1 VYTAADLRPLPVRKL
16 RATGTDPLRLLL
28 GSFLLLISAGTLLLE
43 LPIST
48 PPGADIS
55 WIDALF
61 TSTSATCVTGL
72 VVRDTGTGFTLFGQ
86 AVILAL
92 IQLGGLG
99 IMTFGLFVFV
109 LFRGRM
115 SLAHRSVLERT
126 LTGQGGSASAE
137 VMPLLRLVFRFTLL
151 CEGIGALLL
160 WPRFWIDLGPVRG
173 AWHAVFHSVSAFCNA
188 GFALWPDSLT
198 RYRADPLVNGVVI
211 ALLVLGG
218 LGFLVVYELT
228 VMARRK
234 EPMSVHTKMVLTV
247 SGVLLLAG
255 VAGFWILER
264 NLALAGRTWGEQLLI
279 SLFQGATPRTAGFNT
294 VDIAGLAPSTEFLI
308 ILLMFVGGSPG
319 STAGGIK
326 TTTLGVLTLAV
337 WSRLRGRRNVNAFGR
352 TLSNG
357 TVRDTLSIALV
368 GALVLVLG
376 LFALLLVESP
386 ERLVRENQS
395 VFFGYLFETVSALG
409 TVGLSTGVTPRLSE
423 AARVLVAL
431 FMLLGRLGPL
441 TVGMAV
447 AATEPLDDWSY
458 PEEDVMV
465 G

>member
-1 VYTAADLRPLPVRKL
+1 
-16 RATGTDPLRLLL
+16 
-28 GSFLLLISAGTLLLE
+28 
-43 LPIST
+43 
-48 PPGADIS
+48 
-55 WIDALF
+55 
-61 TSTSATCVTGL
+61 
-72 VVRDTGTGFTLFGQ
+72 
-86 AVILAL
+86 
-92 IQLGGLG
+92 
-99 IMTFGLFVFV
+99 
-109 LFRGRM
+109 
-115 SLAHRSVLERT
+115 
-126 LTGQGGSASAE
+126 
-137 VMPLLRLVFRFTLL
+137 
-151 CEGIGALLL
+151 
-160 WPRFWIDLGPVRG
+160 
-173 AWHAVFHSVSAFCNA
+173 
-188 GFALWPDSLT
+188 
-198 RYRADPLVNGVVI
+198 VVI

-234 EPMSVHTKMVLTV
+234 EPMSLHTKMVLTV
-247 SGVLLLAG
+247 SGTLLLVG

-264 NLALAGRTWGEQLLI
+264 NLALAGRPWTEQLLV

-294 VDIAGLAPSTEFLI
+294 VDIAGLSPSTNFLI

-352 TLSNG
+352 TLSPG

-409 TVGLSTGVTPRLSE
+409 TVGLSTGVTPRLTE
-423 AARVLVAL
+423 ASRLLVAL
-431 FMLLGRLGPL
+431 LMFLGRLGPL